1 MPELT
6 NDELTVLLIASK
18 GESMMPIG
26 RWEAPVASLVAK
38 GLLHAQ
44 DKFNNVITE
53 AGRKALRNTEEDDV
67 RHLVEVNN
75 AVVEARQKAS
85 ARADEL
91 ATLLAEL
98 ATYSSSVT
106 GDDKVTALRNWAKII
121 LGKALEMVK

>member
-6 NDELTVLLIASK
+6 NDELTVLLIAAK